1 MKANLRLVCLGAALL
16 CAFSPAAHTAPAQA
30 DWIEDAHGCKVANSQ
45 PQPIETITWS
55 GHCKDGFTDGE
66 GTVRWF
72 SEGKFNGVTSGTF
85 KQGKL
90 TGKGYVTIPHA
101 AYRQVNA
108 GTRNSNF
115 RHVWPSGSRLDGQ
128 FLDNQLIGDGVLT
141 KPNGQK
147 LVVNQIEG
155 KLVRKSAASAAAT
168 SPRRTS
174 TQ

>member
-1 MKANLRLVCLGAALL
+1 M
-16 CAFSPAAHTAPAQA
+16 
-30 DWIEDAHGCKVANSQ
+30 
-45 PQPIETITWS
+45 
-55 GHCKDGFTDGE
+55 
-66 GTVRWF
+66 
-72 SEGKFNGVTSGTF
+72 
-85 KQGKL
+85 
-90 TGKGYVTIPHA
+90 TIPHA
-101 AYRQVNA
+101 AYRRVNA

-115 RHVWPSGSRLDGQ
+115 RRVWPSGSRLDGQ

-174 TQ
+174 SQ